1 MTLHSGLESDAT
13 DSVCRAPHCVPIT
26 VMTLCENMCSV
37 WLGQLVTFGGN
48 LQVLDGWAE
57 VWPMQLTPQC
67 QTEPVNEHSAS
78 APTLSIANVTTV
90 LALDS
95 S

>member
-1 MTLHSGLESDAT
+1 MTL
-13 DSVCRAPHCVPIT
+13 R
-26 VMTLCENMCSV
+26 ENMCSV
-37 WLGQLVTFGGN
+37 WLGQLVTFGRN
-48 LQVLDGWAE
+48 LWVLDGWAE
-57 VWPMQLTPQC
+57 VWPMQLTTQC
-67 QTEPVNEHSAS
+67 QTELVNEHSVS